1 MNNIN
6 VKIAGDY
13 INSFIY
19 SGLLFLVKNGGEI
32 ILLDWKRVVRKKI
45 NNIEYR
51 EFINNCSKRIS
62 RDFEDVT
69 FHLEENEI
77 LDCVFD
83 RSSVDFWPSDFIIYS
98 NVLYFSG
105 QNGVEAIG
113 LDFENKKFNKD
124 NRKFIYSSRA
134 YKLASS
140 KQRGIAIAAG
150 INGVVLKSINKYLD
164 EITAPKF
171 LEKNSV
177 DIEWG
182 ASTLVVNSE
191 SASSID
197 FFEKMQFADPGRMT
211 KKEKDKFNALRISR
225 SSAKEMP
232 GYSWSIGDRLFN
244 MNENNIKRSVISK
257 EEGDEEFNV
266 KEVDIKSGNY
276 SLDNFD
282 SARSGS
288 FGCVVDLYDR
298 IVLIND
304 SGIRELGRGLTKWKV
319 FPRAKNYANH
329 LHMIEDAFLNIKIFA
344 RRDMISRKFGISP
357 SNIDA

>member
-6 VKIAGDY
+6 VKIVGDY
-13 INSFIY
+13 VNSFIY

-32 ILLDWKRVVRKKI
+32 ILLDWKRVTRKKI
-45 NNIEYR
+45 NNIEYI
-51 EFINNCSKRIS
+51 EFINNCSKRIKE
-62 RDFEDVT
+62 DFEDVT
-69 FHLEENEI
+69 FHLEEKEI
-77 LDCVFD
+77 LDCVLD
-83 RSSVDFWPSDFIIYS
+83 RSSLNFWPSDFIIYS
-98 NVLYFSG
+98 NILYFSG

-113 LDFENKKFNKD
+113 LDFDNKKFNND

-140 KQRGIAIAAG
+140 KHRGIAIAAG
-150 INGVVLKSINKYLD
+150 VNGVVLKSINKYLD
-164 EITAPKF
+164 DMTAPKF

-191 SASSID
+191 FVSSID
-197 FFEKMQFADPGRMT
+197 FFEKMPITEFRNMS
-211 KKEKDKFNALRISR
+211 KEEKDKFNALRISR
-225 SSAKEMP
+225 SSEKEIP
-232 GYSWSIGDRLFN
+232 GYSWSVGDRLFN

-266 KEVDIKSGNY
+266 KEVHINSENY
-276 SLDNFD
+276 SFDNFD

-298 IVLIND
+298 IVLMND
-304 SGIRELGRGLTKWKV
+304 NGIRELGRDLTKWKV
-319 FPRAKNYANH
+319 FPRAKNYVNH
-329 LHMIEDAFLNIKIFA
+329 LHMIEDDCLNIKIFA

-357 SNIDA
+357 SNIDT

>member
-32 ILLDWKRVVRKKI
+32 ILFDWRRVVNKKI
-45 NNIEYR
+45 KNIEYS
-51 EFINNCSKRIS
+51 EFTNNCSKRIKE
-62 RDFEDVT
+62 DFEDIT
-69 FHLEENEI
+69 FLLEEKEI
-77 LDCVFD
+77 SDCVLAT
-83 RSSVDFWPSDFIIYS
+83 SSLNFWPSDFIIYS

-105 QNGVEAIG
+105 QKGVEAIG
-113 LDFENKKFNKD
+113 LDFENKKFIED
-124 NRKFIYSSRA
+124 NRRFIYSSRA

-140 KQRGIAIAAG
+140 KNRGIAIAAG
-150 INGVVLKSINKYLD
+150 VNGVILKSINRFLD
-164 EITAPKF
+164 DNTAPKF

-191 SASSID
+191 CVSSVD
-197 FFEKMQFADPGRMT
+197 FFEKIPDINFGKMS
-211 KKEKDKFNALRISR
+211 KEEKDNYNALKISR
-225 SSAKEMP
+225 SSEKKIP
-232 GYSWSIGDRLFN
+232 GYSWSVGDRLFN
-244 MNENNIKRSVISK
+244 INENNIKRSVISK

-266 KEVDIKSGNY
+266 KEVRIKSENY
-276 SLDNFD
+276 SFDNFD

-298 IVLIND
+298 IVLMND
-304 SGIRELGRGLTKWKV
+304 SGVRELGRDLTKWKV
-319 FPRAKNYANH
+319 FPRAKNYINH
-329 LHMIEDAFLNIKIFA
+329 LHMIEDDCLNIQIFA

-357 SNIDA
+357 LNIDA